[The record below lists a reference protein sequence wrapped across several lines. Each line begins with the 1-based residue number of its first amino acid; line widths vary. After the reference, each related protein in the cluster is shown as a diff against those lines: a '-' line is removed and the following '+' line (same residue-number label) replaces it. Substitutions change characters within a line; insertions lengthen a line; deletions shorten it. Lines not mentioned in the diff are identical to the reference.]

1 MKVVLKEEKNRFEDT
16 RHRGSTLSANGL
28 TLCLL
33 APLALSPRMALSAE
47 ELTLLVGSILS
58 GFRNKHLLVKVTETR

>member
-16 RHRGSTLSANGL
+16 RHRGSTLSAKS
-28 TLCLL
+28 CLL
-33 APLALSPRMALSAE
+33 AGLALSLRMALSAE